1 MTNYQKA
8 EMLLQFAGE
17 MIIKNRLKI
26 ANWAMKQSYKY
37 YNLQMSGSEKVAN

>member
-17 MIIKNRLKI
+17 MLIKNRLQI
-26 ANWAMKQSYKY
+26 AAWATKQSHKY
-37 YNLQMSGSEKVAN
+37 YLMQMEGDVK